1 MLNWNWSYTLSTSVA
16 ALAIVSGLTS
26 QDIQAQGIQAQSV
39 QAQATSANSLSLDS
53 RAKVSTDAARN
64 SQNAS
69 ANTPVNAPASTPI
82 KIGETRSQSLTR
94 TQNDAIARI
103 HAHQVNGKNAA
114 TVYVRGIP
122 VVTYIESE
130 NTSSDSAN
138 NAATSQP
145 KESQK
150 SEVKSREKS
159 SLDGQTTKIASNDGK
174 KNSSA
179 VKLPSNNSDSSDNS
193 EESVSE
199 SLQERIDSFDYLL
212 TSPNPVERATAAA
225 ALINQLKRDGID
237 ASTIIPAWK
246 NGDYV
251 IKFGDRAMLKFD
263 KQALF
268 SDSLQNQTQDVLESA
283 NLLRRLLGGAA
294 PVAEVLNAPKPQLA
308 ARAIFSPSINSRV
321 VGVMSGMASWYGPG
335 FDGNYSASGEV
346 FNARELT
353 AAHPSLPFGTM
364 VRVVNMDNG
373 QSVVVR
379 INDRGPYAH
388 GRVIDISE
396 AAAGVIGLISSGVAP
411 VKIEVLAK

>member
-26 QDIQAQGIQAQSV
+26 QSIQAQTTAPNSQV
-39 QAQATSANSLSLDS
+39 SASPASDS
-53 RAKVSTDAARN
+53 RASKLSTDVDGS
-64 SQNAS
+64 SQNQS
-69 ANTPVNAPASTPI
+69 PTTPI

-103 HAHQVNGKNAA
+103 HSHQLNGKNAA

-130 NTSSDSAN
+130 DVSVSTNSSPSSN
-138 NAATSQP
+138 
-145 KESQK
+145 QK
-150 SEVKSREKS
+150 SEVKVKFNEQNPLKS
-159 SLDGQTTKIASNDGK
+159 QSTKNPAIKVASSDGK
-174 KNSSA
+174 KNSEA
-179 VKLPSNNSDSSDNS
+179 VKLPSASSEQS
-193 EESVSE
+193 SSE
-199 SLQERIDSFDYLL
+199 SLQESIDSFDYLL
-212 TSPNPVERATAAA
+212 TSRNPVERATAAA

-237 ASTIIPAWK
+237 ANTIIPAWK

-268 SDSLQNQTQDVLESA
+268 SESLQNQNQSVLESA

-308 ARAIFSPSINSRV
+308 ARAIFSPSLNSRV

-346 FNARELT
+346 FNARDLT
-353 AAHPSLPFGTM
+353 AAHPSLPFGTL

-411 VKIEVLAK
+411 VKLEVLAK